1 MLKKSNQENYA
12 DIRPWVKTAV
22 SQEETKPQNPMWK
35 GEPSEEKIAQEQ
47 QKRIRFLFKHGRN
60 DPEVEAV
67 AKRLESCRSRRRCLS
82 GACLLCG
89 RLLQRWFVR
98 ASKPFITKHLE
109 TKEDDLIA
117 ISIVPP
123 DSMGAPGHLKSV
135 SITNLQRRVK
145 YALGKAGVEVA
156 IGGIDLSFNE
166 DRKGK
171 YQPFWSLHLYLI
183 TMTTNKDRL
192 RKELAKLFPKTVM
205 TPRPIKVSPVQN
217 RAHRRSYALKTW
229 FGRRIGY
236 NQRKGWG
243 AKARKCRNTSSDKLR
258 AKERLELFLYLDQ
271 MGLALRAFF
280 LGVKPHCSAKRVR
293 LQRWASYQ
301 TLCEKTGI
309 DAREMAVA

>member
-1 MLKKSNQENYA
+1 MFGKSSQENYA

-60 DPEVEAV
+60 DPELEAV
-67 AKRLESCRSRRRCLS
+67 AKRLESCRPRRRCLS

-109 TKEDDLIA
+109 TKKGDLIA

-135 SITNLQRRVK
+135 SITNLQRRMK
-145 YALGKAGVEVA
+145 YALAKAGIDVA
-156 IGGIDLSFNE
+156 IGGIDFSFNE

-171 YQPFWSLHLYLI
+171 YEPFCSPHLYVITATRKKNRLKKDLI
-183 TMTTNKDRL
+183 
-192 RKELAKLFPKTVM
+192 KLFRKTLM
-205 TPRPIKVSPVQN
+205 TPRPIKITPFRN
-217 RAHRRSYALKTW
+217 RAYRRSYALKTH

-236 NQRKGWG
+236 TQKKVCEGQVRK
-243 AKARKCRNTSSDKLR
+243 S
-258 AKERLELFLYLDQ
+258 Q
-271 MGLALRAFF
+271 
-280 LGVKPHCSAKRVR
+280 
-293 LQRWASYQ
+293 YQ
-301 TLCEKTGI
+301 S
-309 DAREMAVA
+309 R

>member
-1 MLKKSNQENYA
+1 MFGKSSQENYA

-47 QKRIRFLFKHGRN
+47 QKRIRFLFKHGSN
-60 DPEVEAV
+60 DPELEAV
-67 AKRLESCRSRRRCLS
+67 AKRLESCRPRRRCLS

-109 TKEDDLIA
+109 TKKGDLIA

-135 SITNLQRRVK
+135 SITNLRRRMK
-145 YALGKAGVEVA
+145 YALAKAGIDVA
-156 IGGIDLSFNE
+156 IGGIDFSFNE

-171 YQPFWSLHLYLI
+171 YQPFWSPHLYVI
-183 TMTTNKDRL
+183 TATRKKNRLKKDL
-192 RKELAKLFPKTVM
+192 VKLFPKTMM
-205 TPRPIKVSPVQN
+205 TPRPIKISPFRN
-217 RAHRRSYALKTW
+217 RAYRRSYALKTH

-236 NQRKGWG
+236 TQKKVCEGQV
-243 AKARKCRNTSSDKLR
+243 RKCRNTSRDKLR
-258 AKERLELFLYLDQ
+258 ACERLELFLFLNQ
-271 MGLALRAFF
+271 IGLASRPFF
-280 LGVKPHCSAKRVR
+280 LGVKPHPRSERITFKR
-293 LQRWASYQ
+293 W
-301 TLCEKTGI
+301 G
-309 DAREMAVA
+309 